1 MSEMQAI
8 TQAYKGNEL
17 TTARRRIREATTL
30 AELEDVCDQA
40 DMYYQQGLMPRA
52 QAEGI
57 AYASWAK
64 SRDMM
69 RVRTTMRLIPSLWS
83 G

>member
-30 AELEDVCDQA
+30 ADLERVCDQA
-40 DMYYQQGLMPRA
+40 DTYYQQGLMTRA
-52 QAEGI
+52 QAESI

-64 SRDMM
+64 SRDM
-69 RVRTTMRLIPSLWS
+69 

>member
-8 TQAYKGNEL
+8 TKAYKGNEL

-30 AELEDVCDQA
+30 AQLEDVCDQA
-40 DMYYQQGLMPRA
+40 DTYYQQGLMTRA

-64 SRDMM
+64 SRDMA
-69 RVRTTMRLIPSLWS
+69 
-83 G
+83 